1 MLVTVTVS
9 VLVTALGLV
18 IMTMS
23 VMRMRSLITAQ
34 ALRNS
39 LRLFGTVRAVNGIFW
54 CKIAGIFP

>member
-1 MLVTVTVS
+1 MLVTVS

-34 ALRNS
+34 VLCNS
-39 LRLFGTVRAVNGIFW
+39 LRRFGTVRAENGIFW
-54 CKIAGIFP
+54 CKIVGIFP